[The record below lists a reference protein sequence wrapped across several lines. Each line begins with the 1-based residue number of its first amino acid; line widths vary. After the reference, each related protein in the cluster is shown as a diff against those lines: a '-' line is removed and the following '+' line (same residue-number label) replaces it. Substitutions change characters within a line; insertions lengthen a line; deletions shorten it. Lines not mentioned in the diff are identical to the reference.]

1 VPKIAISLSFLMCWL
16 PAVLSVSSVAGQD
29 RTATL
34 TGFLRDSVNGSPIGE
49 ARIWIE
55 GSDLSTTSN
64 GDGTFVLSPVP
75 LGVHTLTLA
84 KAGFRPKSFQFEITP
99 DFLRDVDIGGI
110 GLSAIP
116 TYAVK
121 VTGVL
126 TDVNSGR
133 PVDGA
138 TVTLNGLHRVQSNGQ
153 GYFAIQAAEVPEG
166 NSVVQV
172 RRIGYESS
180 SYPFRVTRDSQVVT
194 VDLPLLPM
202 AVQLEEIVVEGRVV
216 TVPPKLREFFYRRE
230 HAEGEFLTPWEIE
243 ANPTSRISDLFRL
256 MKYTR
261 VIPTERGGNRVEL
274 GRGCWDPPRIYIDG
288 LEVPSVEIDDIMS
301 YQELAA
307 VEVYS
312 GAARIP
318 HVFENPNRQGCGV
331 IVLWTK

>member
-1 VPKIAISLSFLMCWL
+1 MGRIGGILTCCLLGWL
-16 PAVLSVSSVAGQD
+16 ATTTPATAQD
-29 RTATL
+29 STATL
-34 TGFLRDSVNGSPIGE
+34 VGFLRDSLDGTPIGE

-55 GSDLSTTSN
+55 GSDLSTLSRE
-64 GDGTFVLSPVP
+64 DGSFSLQDVA
-75 LGVHTLTLA
+75 LGLHTLTLA
-84 KAGFRPKSFQFEITP
+84 KAGFRPKSFQFEITA
-99 DFLRDVDIGGI
+99 DFLREVDIGGI
-110 GLSAIP
+110 GLTPIP
-116 TYAVK
+116 SYTVK
-121 VTGVL
+121 VEGTL

-133 PVDGA
+133 PIEGA
-138 TVTLNGLHRVQSNGQ
+138 TVTLNGLYKAQSRDDGRYEVQG
-153 GYFAIQAAEVPEG
+153 ARVPEG

-172 RRIGYESS
+172 RRIGYESA
-180 SYPFRVTRDSQVVT
+180 SYPFRVARDSQVVR

-202 AVQLEEIVVEGRVV
+202 AVQLEEILVEGRVV
-216 TVPPKLREFFYRRE
+216 TVPPKLRDFFDRRD

-243 ANPTSRISDLFRL
+243 ANPTPRVSDLLRTL
-256 MKYTR
+256 KYVR
-261 VIPTERGGNRVEL
+261 VIPTERGGNHVEL

-288 LEVPSVEIDDIMS
+288 LEVPSVEIDDVIS